1 MEQVIEDKMRQT
13 KLTLLSEFD
22 EDVHKRLKVNLEL
35 TRLQL
40 SEKQKMYWNMAK
52 AVIANDGIFD
62 EEDYSF
68 ILTNKALGKPQ
79 KY

>member
-40 SEKQKMYWNMAK
+40 SEKQKMFWNMAK
-52 AVIANDGIFD
+52 AVLANDGIFD
-62 EEDYSF
+62 EEDF
-68 ILTNKALGKPQ
+68 
-79 KY
+79 